1 MGERNGRRRRRA
13 TRLHP
18 MRLAFL
24 TLVSLI
30 VSGLGGAAAYFYPV
44 LAAGLGQTG
53 QKVTVPTP
61 SASVSATAAPTH
73 VVNPGTAFTVLL
85 LGSDDDAKFTGGSAD
100 AAAQAHGILT
110 QSMILVRVDP
120 VTKHVVLLSIPR
132 DFWISM
138 ACGQTAGKADW
149 AYSFGGPSCAI
160 ATVQR
165 DFGVHIDEYAWI
177 GLKGLIKLIDLFGG
191 VDVNVTNPVLDDIYP
206 NDINVSYIWGYTR
219 IAVLPGPQHLDGT
232 HALQYVRSRH
242 NDINGDFGRSAR
254 QQQVLVALKAKAST
268 LNAADLPDL
277 VNALSGEFKTSM
289 GLDRVRALLGVAN
302 AFSPQNITSIVLYA
316 GTYCEYGHV
325 GSQSVLF
332 PVWSAILPVVRQYFP

>member
-1 MGERNGRRRRRA
+1 MGEQTRRRRRRA

-18 MRLAFL
+18 ARIAFL

-30 VSGLGGAAAYFYPV
+30 VSGLGGVAAYFYPV

-53 QKVTVPTP
+53 QKVSVPTP
-61 SASVSATAAPTH
+61 SASVLATAAPTH
-73 VVNPGTAFTVLL
+73 VINPGAAFTVLL
-85 LGSDDDAKFTGGSAD
+85 LGSDDDAKFTGDSGD

-120 VTKHVVLLSIPR
+120 VSKHVVLLSIPR

-138 ACGQTAGKADW
+138 ACGQNAGKADW
-149 AYSFGGPSCAI
+149 AYSFGGASCAI
-160 ATVQR
+160 ATVER
-165 DFGVHIDEYAWI
+165 DFGVRIDEYAWI
-177 GLKGLIKLIDLFGG
+177 GLKGLIKMIDLLGG
-191 VDVNVTNPVLDDIYP
+191 IDVNVTNPVLDDVYP
-206 NDINVSYIWGYTR
+206 NDINSSFIYDYTR

-242 NDINGDFGRSAR
+242 NDYNGDFGRSAR

-316 GTYCEYGHV
+316 GTYCDYGHV

-332 PVWSAILPVVRQYFP
+332 PIWSAILPVVRQYFP